1 MRQSPE
7 RSIAVLP
14 TAIPPPRQRNIEQ
27 WRFAMRNSTQ
37 LRWIEHA
44 EAKSVLEHAGL
55 RRAVSEP
62 HVNIACATT
71 RPAWLDWLR
80 ELTRKRGRTVAAVR
94 SLLVNSKISVKVAS
108 RAALRL
114 SPTEVDYDRV
124 LVAVL
129 ITDIVDSTKWAAGV
143 GDRNWR
149 VLLGR
154 HHHATRY
161 QIKRFGGREVG
172 NRGDGFVGIFDS
184 PSRAVRCAS
193 AIADTIAP
201 LGISLRSG
209 IHAGEVHLK
218 GGEISGI
225 AVHIAARIAATAHP
239 GEACVSKT
247 VRDLVVG
254 SGLVFE
260 DRGIHRLRGLPE
272 EIHLYAMQE
281 IGDVANASIINL
293 EPDARISSH
302 HTRTPRASRLHAM
315 VETTTG

>member
-1 MRQSPE
+1 MRKPS
-7 RSIAVLP
+7 RSKSTPGL
-14 TAIPPPRQRNIEQ
+14 QR
-27 WRFAMRNSTQ
+27 A
-37 LRWIEHA
+37 A
-44 EAKSVLEHAGL
+44 
-55 RRAVSEP
+55 SEP
-62 HVNIACATT
+62 HVNIVYPDNRPSLV
-71 RPAWLDWLR
+71 RPAAGTGSGTGPHSR
-80 ELTRKRGRTVAAVR
+80 GSAILT
-94 SLLVNSKISVKVAS
+94 S
-108 RAALRL
+108 RYTSMGQGGFPCRAQ
-114 SPTEVDYDRV
+114 TFTHEVDYDRV

-129 ITDIVDSTKWAAGV
+129 ITDIVDSTKWAAEM
-143 GDRNWR
+143 GDRDWR
-149 VLLGR
+149 VLLDR
-154 HHHATRY
+154 HDDATRC

-254 SGLVFE
+254 SDSFSKTVVFTSFAVCRRKSICTRCRSLV
-260 DRGIHRLRGLPE
+260 R
-272 EIHLYAMQE
+272 
-281 IGDVANASIINL
+281 
-293 EPDARISSH
+293 
-302 HTRTPRASRLHAM
+302 
-315 VETTTG
+315 